1 MKILNKLNSS
11 NKTSLKGT
19 PSFKIVGRWL
29 AVILTVLFIHS
40 PAVSAAEGSL
50 EKIIAIVDDDV
61 LLASELNER
70 VQQILNK
77 IKQSGQQDPPMDQIQ
92 KDILDQLILENIQMQ
107 LARRAGLRISDAQ
120 LTASVERIARQNNM
134 TLDQFTQALKNEGQS
149 YISFR
154 EQVRKDTILQQIQ
167 KGNVNQ
173 RIKVTPQEIA
183 NFLQSEEGASVTA
196 PEYRMLH
203 TLIPL
208 PAKSDGATD
217 EKAKKLADELFEKI
231 QNGQDYAKAI
241 GTNGQTE
248 LSISDLGWRK
258 SKDLPS
264 IFSGLA
270 AALQKNETAAPL
282 KSAGGY
288 HLVKLLDKRGDGE
301 IIPQTKAS
309 HILLKPSAIRDDVA
323 TEAALKALRQRAIDG
338 EDFAEL
344 AREHS
349 EDIGS
354 AAEGGDLGWTSPGQM
369 VPVFQDAMELTED
382 GEISTVFRSQ
392 FGWHVLRVAERRDED
407 ITDKLRDNM
416 AHGFI
421 HKRKYDD
428 ELQAWLQ
435 KIRDEAYVDIK

>member
-1 MKILNKLNSS
+1 MKILNKISSS
-11 NKTSLKGT
+11 NSTSVNGT
-19 PSFKIVGRWL
+19 PYVRIFGRWL
-29 AVILTVLFIHS
+29 AAILTVFFIYS
-40 PAVSAAEGSL
+40 PAVSAKEGSL

-70 VQQILNK
+70 VEQILNK
-77 IKQSGQQDPPMDQIQ
+77 IKQSGQQDPPMDQLK

-134 TLDQFTQALKNEGQS
+134 TLDQFREALKAEGQS

-173 RIKVTPQEIA
+173 RIKVTPQEIT
-183 NFLQSEEGASVTA
+183 NFLESEEGASVTA

-203 TLIPL
+203 TLIPI
-208 PAKSDGATD
+208 PAKGDGTAA
-217 EKAKKLADELFEKI
+217 EKAQQLADELFEKI
-231 QNGQDYAKAI
+231 KNGQDYAKTI
-241 GTNGQTE
+241 RSNGQIE

-258 SKDLPS
+258 SKDLPG

-270 AALQKNETAAPL
+270 ATLEKNETAAPL
-282 KSAGGY
+282 KSDGGY

-309 HILLKPSAIRDDVA
+309 HILLKPSAIRDDKE
-323 TEAALKALRQRAIDG
+323 TEAALEALRQRAING
-338 EDFAEL
+338 EDFSEL

-369 VPVFQDAMELTED
+369 VPVFQNAMELTKA
-382 GEISTVFRSQ
+382 GEISSVFRSQ

-407 ITDKLRDNM
+407 VTDRLRDNM
-416 AHGFI
+416 AHSFI

-428 ELQAWLQ
+428 ELQSWLQ
-435 KIRDEAYVDIK
+435 KIRDEAYVDVK